1 MSKHQE
7 KVQEVVESLMTLSES
22 DLEFIARI
30 VQVLGA
36 QEKEEPNEFD
46 RWAMALA
53 KRNKFD
59 NLSEQQVA
67 ELVHEYRRTT

>member
-7 KVQEVVESLMTLSES
+7 KVQEVVESLMTLPDS

-36 QEKEEPNEFD
+36 QEKDELTEFD
-46 RWAMALA
+46 RWTMELA

-67 ELVHEYRRTT
+67 ELVQAYRRTT